1 MSLDEE
7 SRELAR
13 RAAGA
18 PADVSLA
25 LRAAAMLE
33 RAGSFDEAWD
43 VLESAGRFPVPVLGL
58 CLSETDP
65 EKVNAAKELLEL
77 SATRAPARDALE
89 GLAARS
95 PARTVARLLRTE
107 GSPRG
112 GAPRGGSG
120 AKPPNSAGSSFD
132 VLAAG
137 PARDAVL
144 VALAL
149 QETDPDLHY
158 RALQELADT
167 VRDDPGVGAIHFVYH
182 EPQGSDWPNHVTPET
197 LPAIL
202 EGRVRGPVPAE
213 HWRTVVVEALL
224 APRPDEVRLLPW
236 IVGLLLAPGL
246 GARARARIREITG
259 RDGPPFD
266 VDALARPS

>member
-13 RAAGA
+13 AAAGA

-43 VLESAGRFPVPVLGL
+43 VLESAGRLPVPVLGL
-58 CLSETDP
+58 GLGETDP
-65 EKVNAAKELLEL
+65 ERVNAAKELLEL
-77 SATRAPARDALE
+77 SATRAPARDALA

-95 PARTVARLLRTE
+95 PARTVSRLLRTK
-107 GSPRG
+107 
-112 GAPRGGSG
+112 AP
-120 AKPPNSAGSSFD
+120 SFD
-132 VLAAG
+132 VLAEG

-144 VALAL
+144 VVLAL

-167 VRDDPGVGAIHFVYH
+167 VREDPGVGAIHFVYH

-202 EGRVRGPVPAE
+202 DGRVRGPVPEE

-246 GARARARIREITG
+246 GARARTRIREITG